1 MSTSVVETPVEVLG
15 SPPDEGGAVNV
26 REQIIPDNPAQVFDR
41 QPEEHEIVHE
51 TVPKAIKLER
61 LTEKEE
67 NREFPEGKDAALYL
81 HLSSVPAPI
90 EKSIDIPSLL
100 SKLSSLL
107 PGDRQLER
115 RAHKLAWNLSKGKRV
130 TWGWDLVFFS
140 ELNSAESR
148 MPNDEF
154 VALYADQVKTPT
166 KKGGRP
172 RKYRTVKAQKEGHAE
187 RQRRYRE
194 RKLLVI
200 SDVTKTSSQLA
211 ER

>member
-1 MSTSVVETPVEVLG
+1 MNTITIERPIEISGSMPNQGNLQYSPSDYGSAEILG
-15 SPPDEGGAVNV
+15 HTALDQS
-26 REQIIPDNPAQVFDR
+26 I
-41 QPEEHEIVHE
+41 
-51 TVPKAIKLER
+51 
-61 LTEKEE
+61 EKR
-67 NREFPEGKDAALYL
+67 NYCGFLQGKDAGVYVSELAPPAL
-81 HLSSVPAPI
+81 P

-107 PGDRQLER
+107 PRDRQLER
-115 RAHKLAWNLSKGKRV
+115 RACKLAWQLAKGRSV
-130 TWGWDLVFFS
+130 TCGWDLVFFS
-140 ELNSAESR
+140 ELTSAESR
-148 MPNDEF
+148 MPDDEF